1 MLNRDDSSKTILLF
15 PGQGCQYVGMGQ
27 KLITEIPSTKDLFD
41 RASAIL
47 EYDLLN
53 LCLNGPK
60 ETLDQTEFCQ
70 PAVVVTSLAAV
81 EALWETDETAVKNC
95 VATAGFSVGKKKK
108 SEMSTLMSEIPKM
121 FRTFIDLILF
131 DKELILI
138 SKANLFSRFYC

>member
-108 SEMSTLMSEIPKM
+108 SEMSTLMFWI
-121 FRTFIDLILF
+121 FIDLILF
-131 DKELILI
+131 DLDFESQFIFTILLLIAL
-138 SKANLFSRFYC
+138 KLLF